1 MSSNTTDSRN
11 NPIQASTDHNVF
23 FGQPIIGVAVLTIV
37 LSTFFTA
44 LRVWSRA
51 VILRVF
57 ALEDWLLLLGWVGG
71 SVRETGGVILTAVIA
86 LCNYRLGGQ
95 PRA

>member
-1 MSSNTTDSRN
+1 MASNSTDSRMS
-11 NPIQASTDHNVF
+11 PTQGSADHNVF
-23 FGQPIIGVAVLTIV
+23 FGQPIIGVAVMTIV
-37 LSTFFTA
+37 LSTFFTG

-71 SVRETGGVILTAVIA
+71 SVRETWVVILTAAIA
-86 LCNYRLGGQ
+86 LCNYLLGGQ
-95 PRA
+95 PRT